1 MNTDGVDRE
10 LSSPVSSAHVREAK
24 STKMRKKRQRKSMR
38 LTMKARDAARGQS
51 NCDDEETHSNLTR
64 IEL

>member
-10 LSSPVSSAHVREAK
+10 LSSPVSSAQVREGK
-24 STKMRKKRQRKSMR
+24 STKMRKKRQRKGMR
-38 LTMKARDAARGQS
+38 LMMKARDAARGQS
-51 NCDDEETHSNLTR
+51 NCDDVETHSNLTR